1 MRTLSV
7 TISDELYTNLKRAV
21 SSQKIS
27 KFVSEAVSEKL
38 TKKEEALYQS
48 YLEASKDADREKE
61 IKDWESLSIESWDQ
75 ENQQPT
81 TN

>member
-7 TISDELYTNLKRAV
+7 TISDALYTNLKRSV

-38 TKKEEALYQS
+38 TKKKEALYQS
-48 YLEASKDADREKE
+48 YLEASQDTEREKE
-61 IKDWESLSIESWDQ
+61 IKDWDSLSVENWDQ
-75 ENQQPT
+75 ENQQHQIS
-81 TN
+81 